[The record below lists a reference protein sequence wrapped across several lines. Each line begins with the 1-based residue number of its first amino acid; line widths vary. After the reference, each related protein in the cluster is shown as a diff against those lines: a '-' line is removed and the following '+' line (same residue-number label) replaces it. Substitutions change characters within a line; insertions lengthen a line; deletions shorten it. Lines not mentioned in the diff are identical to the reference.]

1 MGAASQ
7 LSDAFAALADP
18 TRRDIVGRLSMV
30 DEATVTEL
38 AAPYDMTIQAVS
50 KHVGVLEE
58 AGLVTRR
65 RDAQRRPVR
74 LDGQVLSMLTGWL
87 ERTRR
92 RAEERYARLDEV
104 LADLA
109 VADATTTAAPAD
121 PDAVTTSPDTT
132 HATDATDA
140 RMSPPGTEQP

>member
-18 TRRDIVGRLSMV
+18 TRRDIVGRLAVV

-38 AAPYDMTIQAVS
+38 AAPYEMSLQAVS

-58 AGLVTRR
+58 AGLVRRR
-65 RDAQRRPVR
+65 RDAQRRPVS

-92 RAEERYARLDEV
+92 RAEERYARLDLV
-104 LADLA
+104 LAA
-109 VADATTTAAPAD
+109 VVDDDAAVRPSGPTGPDTVTSRTTDDRTTTRG
-121 PDAVTTSPDTT
+121 
-132 HATDATDA
+132 TDEA
-140 RMSPPGTEQP
+140 